1 MKSWRVPIFFPNW
14 LGDFAIQDGDCC
26 FPPTR
31 PARSLDRSDPTR
43 TRRTALMEEERI
55 EGSKGL
61 NTRDAVENPEG
72 RLLCVG

>member
-1 MKSWRVPIFFPNW
+1 
-14 LGDFAIQDGDCC
+14 
-26 FPPTR
+26 
-31 PARSLDRSDPTR
+31 
-43 TRRTALMEEERI
+43 MEEERI